1 MGWLFGHANRKSLID
16 HLLHHNGVKT
26 IKHCFVGNNLWTV
39 QEAKRTDTGETVVF
53 ACLYKLSGPAFGR
66 KTGDPYAWGYKDID
80 ETMGPF
86 DTSFPVA
93 WLDLLSPIESP
104 SALSWRAAVRAR
116 GEKIKSMTIG
126 SKWRFNDGREFIIA
140 KRRSPSSFL
149 VLGAGGLQFKASTA
163 TLMRAERLESWTS
176 ESGTSTTSDGSAV
189 AASAC
194 RSSTVE
200 ISA

>member
-1 MGWLFGHANRKSLID
+1 MGWLFGHASRKSLIN
-16 HLLHHNGVKT
+16 HLLNQNGVKT

-39 QEAKRTDTGETVVF
+39 QEAKRTDNGETIVF

-66 KTGDPYAWGYKDID
+66 KTGDPCAWGYKDID
-80 ETMGPF
+80 ETMGPYE
-86 DTSFPVA
+86 TSFPVA
-93 WLDLLSPIESP
+93 WLDLLSPTESEY
-104 SALSWRAAVRAR
+104 ALNWRAAVRAR

-126 SKWRFNDGREFIIA
+126 SKWRFSDGREFIIA

-149 VLGAGGLQFKASTA
+149 ILGAGGMQFRTSAK

-194 RSSTVE
+194 QSTPAQTAV
-200 ISA
+200 